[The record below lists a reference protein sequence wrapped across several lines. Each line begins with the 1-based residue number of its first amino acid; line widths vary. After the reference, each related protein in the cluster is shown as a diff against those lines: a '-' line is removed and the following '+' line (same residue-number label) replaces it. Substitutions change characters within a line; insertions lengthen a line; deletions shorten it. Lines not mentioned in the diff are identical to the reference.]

1 MLAAMS
7 PSILSCCVPLMLALV
22 SVAGPRA
29 PLAEDEAQSLPVAL
43 ELDQDRVRV
52 RVEGEVFTDFVWSD
66 TRRPYLYPL
75 LGPGGAPLT
84 RGYPM
89 DPRPGEAHDHPHHQS
104 FWFAHGRVDGFDFWH
119 GTDAG
124 ERIQLDELEGAR
136 IAPDGAAQVDAR
148 FSWRV
153 GEGEGRALMIERR
166 SMRFH
171 ASTDARR
178 IDVELQL
185 TPAGDASV
193 VFGDTKEGSFAL
205 RLAPTLRLQGK
216 VAAGSAVNS
225 AGQEDG
231 AVWGKRAAWVAYNGP
246 VGDEEFTVAIF
257 DHPNNLRHPT
267 WWHAR
272 NYGLFAANPFGI
284 HDFDGEPAGAGDY
297 ELAPGEELV
306 LRYSVL
312 LLRGE
317 RTPAQLAALWDSYA
331 HEGQAR

>member
-1 MLAAMS
+1 M
-7 PSILSCCVPLMLALV
+7 
-22 SVAGPRA
+22 
-29 PLAEDEAQSLPVAL
+29 
-43 ELDQDRVRV
+43 
-52 RVEGEVFTDFVWSD
+52 
-66 TRRPYLYPL
+66 
-75 LGPGGAPLT
+75 
-84 RGYPM
+84 
-89 DPRPGEAHDHPHHQS
+89 
-104 FWFAHGRVDGFDFWH
+104 
-119 GTDAG
+119 
-124 ERIQLDELEGAR
+124 
-136 IAPDGAAQVDAR
+136 
-148 FSWRV
+148 
-153 GEGEGRALMIERR
+153 
-166 SMRFH
+166 
-171 ASTDARR
+171 
-178 IDVELQL
+178 
-185 TPAGDASV
+185 

-284 HDFDGEPAGAGDY
+284 HDFDGEPAGTGDY